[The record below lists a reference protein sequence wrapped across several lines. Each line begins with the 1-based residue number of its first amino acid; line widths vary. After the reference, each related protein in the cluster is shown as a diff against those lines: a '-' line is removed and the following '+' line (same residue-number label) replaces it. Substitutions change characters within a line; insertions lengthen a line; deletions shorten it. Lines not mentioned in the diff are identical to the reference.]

1 MTMFSGQLQRL
12 PWRRTAAWILHRRS
26 EAAPTVAARSE
37 EVVEH
42 WVTPAVYPA
51 VSVRVAITRAPTPR
65 SSSTARRL
73 SS

>member
-1 MTMFSGQLQRL
+1 MTMFSEQLQHV
-12 PWRRTAAWILHRRS
+12 PGRRTAARILHRRS
-26 EAAPTVAARSE
+26 AAAPTVEPRSE
-37 EVVEH
+37 RVVEH

-51 VSVRVAITRAPTPR
+51 VSVRVAMTRAPAAR